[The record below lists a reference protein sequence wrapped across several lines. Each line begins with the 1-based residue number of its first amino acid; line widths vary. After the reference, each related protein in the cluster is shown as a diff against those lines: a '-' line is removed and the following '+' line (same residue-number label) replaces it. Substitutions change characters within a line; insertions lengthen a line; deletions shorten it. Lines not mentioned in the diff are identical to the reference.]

1 MAKKSVEIKQPLS
14 VACSICGKTIPNAD
28 KLPFP
33 CNAVWREGRWICW
46 DCLCGKTEFCIK

>member
-1 MAKKSVEIKQPLS
+1 MAKKSVEVKQPLS

-33 CNAVWREGRWICW
+33 CNAVWREGKWICW
-46 DCLCGKTEFCIK
+46 ECLCGKTES